1 MVAKVW
7 AAYFSRH
14 PKTGIYSGDGSERML
29 LFLPMYHLYGSTMML
44 LSMFEGHTTISMAKY
59 EMNALLKHSKSYQVN
74 VKLPAELKSGV
85 HLFRLVKTYRF
96 KTRGFP

>member
-1 MVAKVW
+1 MVVNVW
-7 AAYFSRH
+7 VAYFSRH
-14 PKTGIYSGDGSERML
+14 PKTGFYSGAGSERML
-29 LFLPMYHLYGSTMML
+29 LFLPMYHLFGLTMML

-59 EMNALLKHSKSYQVN
+59 EMNALLKHSKTYQVN